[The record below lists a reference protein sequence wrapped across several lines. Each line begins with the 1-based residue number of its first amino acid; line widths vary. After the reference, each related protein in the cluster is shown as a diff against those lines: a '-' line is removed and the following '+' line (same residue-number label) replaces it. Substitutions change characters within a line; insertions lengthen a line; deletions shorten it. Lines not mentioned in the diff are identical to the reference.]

1 MSESE
6 TRQRMREL
14 VAELADLMLSLET
27 PELSY
32 LARVTGGVYDG
43 QTIGVAIVMGNPEN
57 DADDELS

>member
-1 MSESE
+1 
-6 TRQRMREL
+6 MREL

-43 QTIGVAIVMGNPEN
+43 QTIGVAIVMGNPED
-57 DADDELS
+57 DANDELS